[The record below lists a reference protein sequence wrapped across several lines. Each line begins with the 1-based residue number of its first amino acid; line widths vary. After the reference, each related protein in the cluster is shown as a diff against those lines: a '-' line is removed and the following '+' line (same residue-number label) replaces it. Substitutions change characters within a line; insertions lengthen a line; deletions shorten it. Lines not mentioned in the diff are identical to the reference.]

1 MLFRPDTADLRI
13 IGLNIRRALAAVGL
27 VMLAPAVL
35 AGFLG
40 EVNEAAAFVLA
51 ASLGLSLGLGAQLRL
66 RTRRQANW
74 QHGMVIAAVV
84 WLAVPFLGAIPL
96 HLSGHYASFLDAYFD
111 AMSGFATAG
120 LAVINDVDHVAHS
133 VNVWR
138 HMMQFLGGQGLV
150 LLMLSLFA
158 SGGGS
163 AGMYVGEAREERIVP
178 NVVHTVRI
186 IWRISLLYAGLGISA
201 LFVALL
207 FAGVP
212 IGTALLHAA
221 MLFMAAFDTGGFAP
235 TSASVWLYHSPLV
248 EVVIGVLML
257 AGALSFALH
266 YRLLQRRSG
275 EMYRNIETRILAA
288 TMLGLFALTA
298 VALVRSGA
306 YTDPMSLVRRGFF
319 SIVSAQTGTG
329 FNNTPS
335 RIFVSDWGVFAPTML
350 TLAMGLGPMA
360 GSTGGGIKLIRVGI
374 VAKAISEQVRRLALP
389 PSAVTLSS
397 YHSGGRQ
404 VLSIDVVRP
413 ALTVLVLF
421 ILLYLVGGAVGLFY
435 GYPLD
440 LALFESTSAS
450 ATVGLSVGITGPT
463 MPTVLK
469 VVYILQMWMGRLE
482 FMAVFALAA
491 FVAAAFRGRI

>member
-1 MLFRPDTADLRI
+1 MLFRPDTHDLRI
-13 IGLNIRRALAAVGL
+13 IGLNVGRALAAVGL
-27 VMLAPAVL
+27 IMLGPAVL
-35 AGFLG
+35 AAILG
-40 EVNEAAAFVLA
+40 EVNEAAAFVVA
-51 ASLGLSLGLGAQLRL
+51 ASIGISLGLVAQLLL
-66 RTRRQANW
+66 RTRRHAGW
-74 QHGMVIAAVV
+74 QHGMVIAALV

-120 LAVINDVDHVAHS
+120 LAVINDLDHVAHS

-138 HMMQFLGGQGLV
+138 HMTHFLGGQGLV

-158 SGGGS
+158 TGGGS

-178 NVVHTVRI
+178 NVVRTVQI
-186 IWRISLLYAGLGISA
+186 IWRISLLYAGVGITA
-201 LFVALL
+201 LFAALL
-207 FAGVP
+207 LAGVP
-212 IGTALLHAA
+212 LTTSALHAP

-235 TSASVWLYHSPLV
+235 TSANVWLYHSALV
-248 EVVIGVLML
+248 EAVLSVLML

-266 YRLLQRRSG
+266 YRLLQGRAS
-275 EMYRNIETRILAA
+275 EMVRNIETRILAV
-288 TMLGLFALTA
+288 TLLGLFGLMA
-298 VALVRSGA
+298 VALVRAGA
-306 YTDPMSLVRRGFF
+306 YTDAESLLRRGFF
-319 SIVSAQTGTG
+319 SIVSAQSGTG

-335 RIFVSDWGVFAPTML
+335 RLFVSDWGVFAPTML

-360 GSTGGGIKLIRVGI
+360 GSTAGGIKLIRVGI
-374 VAKAISEQVRRLALP
+374 VAKAISQQVRRLALP

-397 YHSGGRQ
+397 YNSGGRQ
-404 VLSIDVVRP
+404 VLRDDVVRA
-413 ALTVLVLF
+413 ALTVMVLF
-421 ILLYLVGGAVGLFY
+421 ILLYLAGGAVGLFF

-450 ATVGLSVGITGPT
+450 AAVGLSVGITAPS

-469 VVYILQMWMGRLE
+469 IVYILQMWLGRLE

-491 FVAAAFRGRI
+491 FVVAAFRGRV

>member
-1 MLFRPDTADLRI
+1 MLFRPDIADLRI
-13 IGLNIRRALAAVGL
+13 IGLNIGRALAAVGL
-27 VMLAPAVL
+27 VMLGPAGL
-35 AGFLG
+35 AFALG
-40 EVNEAAAFVLA
+40 ETNEGAAFVVA
-51 ASLGLSLGLGAQLRL
+51 ACVGIAAGLCAQLWL
-66 RTRRQANW
+66 RTRRHADW
-74 QHGMVIAAVV
+74 QHGMVIAALSWVV
-84 WLAVPFLGAIPL
+84 VPFIGAIPL

-120 LAVINDVDHVAHS
+120 LAVINDVDHLAHS

-158 SGGGS
+158 TGGGS

-178 NVVHTVRI
+178 NVVRTVRI
-186 IWRISLLYAGLGISA
+186 IWRISLLYASVGISA
-201 LFVALL
+201 LFGALL
-207 FAGVP
+207 IAGVP
-212 IGTALLHAA
+212 LRTSVLHATT
-221 MLFMAAFDTGGFAP
+221 LFMAAFDTGGFAP
-235 TSASVWLYHSPLV
+235 TSASIWLYHSPLV
-248 EVVIGVLML
+248 EVVIAVLML

-266 YRLLQRRSG
+266 YRLLQRRPD
-275 EMYRNIETRILAA
+275 ELYRNIETRILAV
-288 TMLGLFALTA
+288 TLIGMFAMAA
-298 VALVRSGA
+298 VGLVRIGA
-306 YTDPMSLVRRGFF
+306 YTDVEALVRRGFF
-319 SIVSAQTGTG
+319 HIVSAQTGTG

-335 RIFVSDWGVFAPTML
+335 RLYISDWGVLAPAVL
-350 TLAMGLGPMA
+350 VLAMALGPMA
-360 GSTGGGIKLIRVGI
+360 GSTAGGIKLIRVGL
-374 VAKAISEQVRRLALP
+374 VGKAIGEQVRRLALP

-404 VLSIDVVRP
+404 VLRENVVRP

-421 ILLYLVGGAVGLFY
+421 IALYFVGAAVGLFY

-450 ATVGLSVGITGPT
+450 ATVGLSIGITGPS

-469 VVYILQMWMGRLE
+469 ITYILQMWMGRLE

-491 FVAAAFRGRI
+491 FVVAAFRGRV